1 MTSAASHS
9 EAQSHHIAPE
19 TVRRGPHHLPCF
31 VGQPSPLPE
40 YLVREQS
47 HQSLQEGTAPIPHC
61 ADGKLRDR
69 EPSLQHSEPEAKGTL
84 RQQRG
89 SLSQGWISKRHQNP
103 MFPQRSRLA
112 GITPAQLSQEIRPK
126 TGSHGHLRGTGMGEQ
141 INGHPTKL
149 PWQTKPSQT
158 PTPQLGANSYLSF
171 TALQKKRR
179 VLGGC
184 RGTTTPPPA
193 PAETSA
199 PPTASPHPFPLL
211 CWPRLPRPSE
221 PNNESMSTY

>member
-1 MTSAASHS
+1 MTPAASHS

-19 TVRRGPHHLPCF
+19 TMQRGPHHLPCF
-31 VGQPSPLPE
+31 IGQALTPARVPRQRTVPPKSAGRNCSNPPLRRWE
-40 YLVREQS
+40 T
-47 HQSLQEGTAPIPHC
+47 EGQRAFLATQRARS
-61 ADGKLRDR
+61 KR
-69 EPSLQHSEPEAKGTL
+69 TL

-126 TGSHGHLRGTGMGEQ
+126 TGIHGHLRGTGMGEQ

-158 PTPQLGANSYLSF
+158 PTPRLGANSYSSF

-184 RGTTTPPPA
+184 RGTTPHPRPWQKPQPPLQPA
-193 PAETSA
+193 STLSPCSA
-199 PPTASPHPFPLL
+199 GRASHGPQSPTANP
-211 CWPRLPRPSE
+211 
-221 PNNESMSTY
+221 